1 MRKQF
6 NHAQNLERT
15 ILHETWNL
23 IKFFCSRCLDPMHFL
38 VSVLTALILLG
49 CGIPEPLLERIKE
62 SGELVVITR
71 NSPTTYYEDRD
82 GYKGLE
88 YELVQL
94 FAAELGV
101 KAKFVV
107 PDALD
112 DILPAIARGDAH
124 FAAAGLTVTPTREI
138 LVRFGPA
145 YQKITQQLVY
155 RRGSKRPKKITDTI
169 GGSLEVVAGSSHEEE
184 LRRLKVKHPDLRW
197 VARAGVEPEE
207 LLRLVKEQVIDYT
220 VADSNELALN
230 RRFHP
235 ELRPAF
241 DLTKPQPLAWA
252 FPHAEDTS
260 LFKAAKKFFGK
271 LRKNGTLEQL
281 IERYYGHTD
290 RLNFVDKRTF
300 RRHIAMRLPDLV
312 DHFKEAAEVTGIEWE
327 LLAAIGYQESHWNPK
342 AVSPTGVKGI
352 MMLTQATA
360 SQLEIEDREDP
371 RTSIIGG
378 ARYLRIVEEKIPDRI
393 PEPDRLWLTL
403 AGYNVGFGHL
413 EDARILTQRLGGD
426 PDKWADVKKSLPLL
440 SDRKYHTTVKHG
452 YARGTEPVN
461 YVDNVRSYYDL
472 LKWENGQARTDGEAP
487 SPTPVLNTP
496 AAL

>member
-1 MRKQF
+1 MPF
-6 NHAQNLERT
+6 
-15 ILHETWNL
+15 L
-23 IKFFCSRCLDPMHFL
+23 IAL
-38 VSVLTALILLG
+38 LTALAMLG
-49 CGIPEPLLERIKE
+49 CSIPEPLLERIKE

-82 GYKGLE
+82 GHKGLE

-101 KAKFVV
+101 EPRFIV
-107 PDALD
+107 PESFEE
-112 DILPAIARGDAH
+112 ILPAVARGDAH
-124 FAAAGLTVTPTREI
+124 FAAAGLTVTPTREL

-145 YQKITQQLVY
+145 YQEITQQLVY
-155 RRGSKRPKKITDTI
+155 RRGSKKPKKITDTI
-169 GGSLEVVAGSSHEEE
+169 GGSLEVVAGSNHEEE
-184 LRRLKVKHPDLRW
+184 LRRLKVKYPNLRW
-197 VARAGVEPEE
+197 VASSAVESEE

-241 DLTKPQPLAWA
+241 DLTDPQPLAWA

-271 LRKNGTLEQL
+271 LRKDGTLEQL

-300 RRHIAMRLPDLV
+300 KRHIAMRLPGLV
-312 DHFKEAAEVTGIEWE
+312 DHFKEASEVTGIEWE

-360 SQLEIEDREDP
+360 SQLDVADREDP
-371 RTSIIGG
+371 RASIIGG

-393 PEPDRLWLTL
+393 REPDRLWLTL

-413 EDARILTQRLGGD
+413 EDARVLTQRLGGD

-440 SDRKYHTTVKHG
+440 SDSKYHKTLKHG

-472 LKWENGQARTDGEAP
+472 LKWENGQTRAAGETPLRT
-487 SPTPVLNTP
+487 PTLATP